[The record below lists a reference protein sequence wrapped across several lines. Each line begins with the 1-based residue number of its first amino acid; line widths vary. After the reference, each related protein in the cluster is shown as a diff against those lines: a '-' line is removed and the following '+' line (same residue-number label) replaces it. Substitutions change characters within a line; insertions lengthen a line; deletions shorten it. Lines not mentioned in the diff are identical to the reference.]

1 MYDRQT
7 REAGLKVNQ
16 FVWLFEPS
24 QRMGISSYNCIGRGH
39 THCQPVAWCNVSH
52 SGYTLVKASR
62 STLRSLEAIPR
73 GRVRKMDAA
82 QNPRPHGW
90 RAWKW
95 RGRSGWPRGEWGWR
109 RGRLQTLEHANEMEP
124 QADLETAPLPPPS
137 PDHNTRLDLLF
148 KPIFLFSVKQA
159 WWDGDTNRVQS

>member
-16 FVWLFEPS
+16 FVWLFDPS
-24 QRMGISSYNCIGRGH
+24 QR
-39 THCQPVAWCNVSH
+39 H

-73 GRVRKMDAA
+73 GRVRKMDVA

-95 RGRSGWPRGEWGWR
+95 RGSRRSGWPRGEWGWR

-124 QADLETAPLPPPS
+124 EADLETAPLPPPS

-148 KPIFLFSVKQA
+148 NDHNFEGNSDSSMAPSQTSIYPGRHRRPPKYLR
-159 WWDGDTNRVQS
+159 DYTT